1 MMPIDPSFQMWVTLA
16 LVVLAIVLFA
26 TERIPIEF
34 ASVFVL
40 AILLAMFE
48 FFPLPSTD
56 ETTMLDAEALLS
68 GFANPALIAV
78 LALLILSE
86 GVTRTGALEQIV
98 RVILRLGRE
107 SRRRT
112 LGLGF
117 GVVGGL
123 SAFLN
128 NTPVVVMFIPL
139 FQLLARRLQL
149 RASAVM
155 MPLSF
160 VAILT
165 GMTTL
170 IGTSTNLL
178 VSGALTQLG
187 RDPLGFFDFT
197 VPGVILA
204 AVGLL
209 YLRLAVP
216 RLLPERGSPAERLT
230 AGRRRRFVAQLVVM
244 PEAPFV
250 GQAARSDLLDI
261 RGARLILIQR
271 GEHAIPPPY
280 HDTAIRS
287 GDVLIVMA
295 TREAMAEAM
304 ARHPTLLHTALVD
317 PEVGV
322 AAKPSNMPTNTSHD
336 QVLVEVMI
344 APGSRLIGLT
354 LEESAFHARFGCI
367 VLGIER
373 RAHVIRQ
380 RLTEVRLRTGDVLVV
395 QGTREDVQKFRATR
409 ALMLLDGSEVEIPA
423 SRLAPRALAIFLAV
437 VVLAAT
443 DLVPIVIAAVCGGA
457 LMMAI
462 GVLDVSR
469 AFRAIDRQLIF
480 LIGTSLALGTA
491 LDHTGGAIY
500 LAYGLLSVMG
510 SDSPTLILSAL
521 FLIVALTTNVL
532 SNNATAVLFT
542 PIAIGIADSLGASSF
557 VFALAVLFGANCSFA
572 TPIGYQTNLL
582 VMGPGHYRFEDFL
595 RVGGPLVLLLWLVF
609 SLFVPWYYGL

>member
-1 MMPIDPSFQMWVTLA
+1 MMPIDPSFQMWMTLA
-16 LVVLAIVLFA
+16 LVVLAIILFA
-26 TERIPIEF
+26 IERIPIEF
-34 ASVFVL
+34 ASIVILSV
-40 AILLAMFE
+40 LLALFE

-56 ETTMLDAEALLS
+56 EINVFDAEALLT

-78 LALLILSE
+78 LALLVLSE
-86 GVTRTGALEQIV
+86 GVTRTGALEEIV
-98 RVILRLGRE
+98 RIILRLGRE

-112 LGLGF
+112 LGFGF
-117 GVVGGL
+117 SVVAGL

-139 FQLLARRLQL
+139 FQLLARRLRL
-149 RASAVM
+149 SASTVM

-187 RDPLGFFDFT
+187 REPLGFFDFT
-197 VPGVILA
+197 VPGVVLA
-204 AVGLL
+204 VTGLL
-209 YLRLAVP
+209 YLRFAIP

-244 PEAPFV
+244 PETPLV
-250 GQAARSDLLDI
+250 GQVARSDLLDV
-261 RGARLILIQR
+261 RGARLILLQR

-280 HDTAIRS
+280 YGSAIRP
-287 GDVLIVMA
+287 GDVLIVLA
-295 TREAMAEAM
+295 TREAMAEAVT
-304 ARHPTLLHTALVD
+304 RHPTLLHTALVD
-317 PEVGV
+317 SETGTDP
-322 AAKPSNMPTNTSHD
+322 KPSDTSHD
-336 QVLVEVMI
+336 QVLAEVMI
-344 APGSRLIGLT
+344 APGSRLVGLT
-354 LEESAFHARFGCI
+354 LEESAFHARFGCV

-395 QGTREDVQKFRATR
+395 QGEREDIQKFKATR
-409 ALMLLDGSEVEIPA
+409 ALILLDGSEIEIPA
-423 SRLAPRALAIFLAV
+423 SRLARRALAIFLAV

-443 DLVPIVIAAVCGGA
+443 DLVPIVVAAVCGCA
-457 LMMAI
+457 VMMAT

-469 AFRAIDRQLIF
+469 AFRAIDRQLVF
-480 LIGTSLALGTA
+480 LVGTSLALGTA
-491 LDHTGGAIY
+491 LDHTGGAVY
-500 LAYGLLSVMG
+500 LAHALLNAVG
-510 SDSPTLILSAL
+510 SDSPALILSTL

-542 PIAIGIADSLGASSF
+542 PIAIGIADGLGASPF

-595 RVGGPLVLLLWLVF
+595 RVGSPLVLLLWLVF